1 MQEPIIIRWTSTI
14 LSEQPPKSKIEAWK
28 QTKAEREKK
37 KKEKEEKDKGGS
49 PAGAFID
56 GLIDID
62 DERFGESVHMVGT
75 PNPFFHSFGPFF
87 TKIRK
92 LQKYIKILLVFP
104 ISPFKGGLFFP
115 L

>member
-1 MQEPIIIRWTSTI
+1 MAKKLGVPCKNVSA
-14 LSEQPPKSKIEAWK
+14 PPKSKIEAWK

-62 DERFGESVHMVGT
+62 DERFGATS
-75 PNPFFHSFGPFF
+75 
-87 TKIRK
+87 
-92 LQKYIKILLVFP
+92 
-104 ISPFKGGLFFP
+104 
-115 L
+115 